1 MTKKI
6 ILVILGLTVICL
18 LVLALMPSPIPV
30 SVAVVEKD
38 YFAEYTADEGVARL
52 RHTHVFSAP
61 INGYLHRVE
70 LEPGDI
76 VQTGDIVF
84 TMEPAPAPG
93 LDPRTLRQAREQ
105 LEAAQARLRTA
116 EADYRRAVYQA
127 ALAEKELNRHEV
139 LFDQNV
145 ISRATMDRVQ
155 NELELAVESKKSAK
169 SAAEAAEYDVQNARA
184 VLEVSTGALNGDD
197 QVLKVKSPVKGVI
210 LRRGR
215 YQEGSINS
223 GEIVLETGNLDDLEV
238 QVDLLSVEA
247 VRVRPGMRVILEHWG
262 EKRNLTGRV
271 RLVEPAGFKRVSAL
285 GVDEQ
290 RVPVYVE
297 IASPRDEWENLGHDY
312 RVEARFIL
320 WEDDQVIHIPTSGLF
335 RQDDQW
341 YVFVIEDERAVT
353 RQVKTGRRSGLLT
366 QILQGLEPGEK
377 VVTHPGDKLSS
388 GARVKV
394 EMAK

>member
-6 ILVILGLTVICL
+6 IMLILGLTVFGL

-30 SVAVVEKD
+30 SVAEVEKG
-38 YFAEYTADEGVARL
+38 YFAEYTGDEGVARL
-52 RHTHVFSAP
+52 RHTYLFSAP

-70 LEPGDI
+70 LEPGDT

-116 EADYRRAVYQA
+116 EADYNRAVYQA
-127 ALAEKELNRHEV
+127 AFAQKELDRHAM

-145 ISRATMDRVQ
+145 ISRAIMERVQ
-155 NELELAVESKKSAK
+155 NEFELAMESKKSAK
-169 SAAEAAEYDVQNARA
+169 GSAEAAEYDVQNARA
-184 VLEVSTGALNGDD
+184 VLEVSIGALNGDD
-197 QVLKVKSPVKGVI
+197 QVLKVKSPVNGVI
-210 LRRGR
+210 LRRER
-215 YQEGSINS
+215 YQEGSINA

-247 VRVRPGMRVILEHWG
+247 VSVRPGMKVILEHWG
-262 EKRNLTGRV
+262 EKHKLKGRV
-271 RLVEPAGFKRVSAL
+271 RLVEPAGFKRVSSL

-312 RVEARFIL
+312 RVEAKFIL
-320 WEDDQVIHIPTSGLF
+320 WEDDQVIHIPTSSLF

-341 YVFVIEDERAVT
+341 HVFVVEDERAVT
-353 RQVKTGRRSGLLT
+353 RQVKTGRRSGLVT
-366 QILQGLEPGEK
+366 QILNGLEPGEK
-377 VVTHPGDKLSS
+377 VITHPGDKLSS
-388 GARVKV
+388 GTRVKI